1 MRVPTFKNVARL
13 LTPLKNI
20 AGRVHHDQKGTSLT
34 EFVICLPIFII
45 IFVGVVNLN
54 KLQDKS
60 VLIKVQATND
70 LWTNAIP
77 VQKENIA
84 SRMVPL
90 TQGGNT
96 VAHIGSRLKYPISD
110 AIGIAGG
117 LGLGATGHFGESYA
131 MTIGV
136 SAAADVFTSDM
147 EIEMRGGPVYNDM
160 ELTRDLV
167 DDGTIKTIP
176 NGSGAL
182 SYLNMLITISG
193 TRPAIAAG
201 IRYGLASGEAKATV
215 SIAGVSNE
223 LSTGYDVL
231 VAPKPT
237 SEALTVAVTRLA
249 VESYKPFNGILG
261 IEWSGRL

>member
-1 MRVPTFKNVARL
+1 MSPFSLQNITCL
-13 LTPLKNI
+13 LTPVKNI
-20 AGRVHHDQKGTSLT
+20 ADRIHRDQKGAALT
-34 EFVICLPIFII
+34 EFVICLPVFII

-60 VLIKVQATND
+60 VAIKVQATNQ
-70 LWTNAIP
+70 LWSNAIP
-77 VQKENIA
+77 VQKSNVSA
-84 SRMVPL
+84 RMLPSV
-90 TQGGNT
+90 QGIKT
-96 VAHIGSRLKYPISD
+96 AAHIGSHFRYPISD
-110 AIGIAGG
+110 TVGIAGG
-117 LGLGATGHFGESYA
+117 AGLAATGHFGESYA
-131 MTIGV
+131 MTIPV
-136 SAAADVFTSDM
+136 NAAANIFTKDM
-147 EIEMRGGPVYNDM
+147 QLEMQGGPVYNNM

-167 DDGTIKTIP
+167 DDGTVKSLP

-182 SYLNMLITISG
+182 SYLNALITISG
-193 TRPAIAAG
+193 ARPAIAAG
-201 IRYGLASGEAKATV
+201 IRYGLATGEAQETV
-215 SIAGVSNE
+215 NVAGKSYE